1 MFFAMLVLWFSL
13 LVGEILFRHQKQ
25 FGRSNVI
32 LLPRAF
38 FVRIIYLLK
47 GSERLLCYVSL

>member
-13 LVGEILFRHQKQ
+13 PVGEILFRHQKQ

-32 LLPRAF
+32 LLPRA
-38 FVRIIYLLK
+38 L
-47 GSERLLCYVSL
+47 